1 MEEFSRYSANAFE
14 PREIGDC
21 MRIIYHEINFE
32 VQLPLPSDF
41 LELYLELN
49 STETIQLNTSK
60 VSYFQNFNQRKKK

>member
-21 MRIIYHEINFE
+21 MRTVYHEINFE
-32 VQLPLPSDF
+32 IQLPLANDF

-49 STETIQLNTSK
+49 STDAYPLNTSK
-60 VSYFQNFNQRKKK
+60 VVILFLFLFIEI